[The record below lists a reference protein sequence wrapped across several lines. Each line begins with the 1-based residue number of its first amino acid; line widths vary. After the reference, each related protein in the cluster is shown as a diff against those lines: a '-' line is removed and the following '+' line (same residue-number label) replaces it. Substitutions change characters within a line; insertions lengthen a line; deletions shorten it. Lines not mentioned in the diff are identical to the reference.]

1 MTNNS
6 MNQSFGF
13 GNIFRS
19 SLDDE
24 NDVLNDREKS
34 DMRKS
39 KKKVE
44 TVPSMLKPTT
54 SCEEIK

>member
-1 MTNNS
+1 

-19 SLDDE
+19 SLDDD
-24 NDVLNDREKS
+24 NDVLNDRDKS

-39 KKKVE
+39 KKKGE